1 MALDAKEIELKAK
14 ALTKAA
20 TQNEPAANIVS
31 LLKEL
36 QTGVKAT
43 EDLLRSTRV
52 GIIVNKFKQHKSP
65 EVARLSSE
73 IVSKWRNEVNKQ
85 KASGSPSVSQRSS
98 GSPRPAQNGTASP
111 AGTTPSDKMSKL
123 SVPPDKRTWKA
134 DGVDINQT
142 SNKIR
147 DSCIGLM
154 YDGLC
159 LNSTESP
166 RAVLSKAC
174 AVEAAAFSAL
184 GPETKEQYRT
194 KIRSLYQNLK
204 NKSNPTLRV
213 RVLSNEVTPEQFVKM
228 SHDEL
233 KSAEQREQERKIQ
246 KENMDKAMVA
256 QAERSISTSLQ
267 CGKCGQRKVTYTEAQ
282 TRSADEPMTLFFL
295 HPQLPNPTHPS
306 PLRRL
311 RLRSPATV
319 LLSHFTA
326 DPLPMVHE
334 HGLPVLAPFLGRTFT
349 GKDGVGRYFEL
360 IADLLSFEKMSFDG
374 EDEWIVDTVSMAVSL
389 RGRARFTWKETG
401 EGWDETFC
409 YRIGLAEDQGKGGG
423 GLKVQEYRVW
433 ADTGAAYLA
442 RTHQLGEVQR
452 ELAERET
459 KKSMER
465 TRSGHG
471 NLMGEGQRVY
481 SGGVRRHRRVTCFM

>member
-1 MALDAKEIELKAK
+1 MAMDAKEIELKAK

-36 QTGVKAT
+36 QSGVKAT

-73 IVSKWRNEVNKQ
+73 IVSKWRNEVNKH

-111 AGTTPSDKMSKL
+111 AGTTPSDKLSKL

-166 RAVLSKAC
+166 RAVLSKAS
-174 AVEAAAFSAL
+174 AVEAAAFNAL

-233 KSAEQREQERKIQ
+233 KSDEQREQERRIQ

-282 TRSADEPMTLFFL
+282 TRSADEPMTLFSLCDAFASAA
-295 HPQLPNPTHPS
+295 PVP
-306 PLRRL
+306 
-311 RLRSPATV
+311 V

-349 GKDGVGRYFEL
+349 GTDGVGRYFEL

-401 EGWDETFC
+401 EGWNETFC

-433 ADTGAAYLA
+433 ADTGAVYLA

-452 ELAERET
+452 EFAERET

-471 NLMGEGQRVY
+471 NLIGEGQRVY
-481 SGGVRRHRRVTCFM
+481 SGGSGTA

>member
-1 MALDAKEIELKAK
+1 MEAEGHNPIHFVLGTWELPKRATPVLARRLTNCFIFITCLSSPSSPPFSSHSAGPSVARVCLHRRRLLFPSNSGNFAPKRLIIGSQDLDVVEVQPSRLVPSLSSSNLRSGSVKMAMDAKEIELKAK

-85 KASGSPSVSQRSS
+85 KANGSPSVSQRSS

-282 TRSADEPMTLFFL
+282 TRSADEPMTLFCTCM
-295 HPQLPNPTHPS
+295 NC
-306 PLRRL
+306 
-311 RLRSPATV
+311 
-319 LLSHFTA
+319 
-326 DPLPMVHE
+326 
-334 HGLPVLAPFLGRTFT
+334 
-349 GKDGVGRYFEL
+349 GKSWR
-360 IADLLSFEKMSFDG
+360 
-374 EDEWIVDTVSMAVSL
+374 
-389 RGRARFTWKETG
+389 
-401 EGWDETFC
+401 
-409 YRIGLAEDQGKGGG
+409 Q
-423 GLKVQEYRVW
+423 
-433 ADTGAAYLA
+433 
-442 RTHQLGEVQR
+442 
-452 ELAERET
+452 
-459 KKSMER
+459 
-465 TRSGHG
+465 
-471 NLMGEGQRVY
+471 
-481 SGGVRRHRRVTCFM
+481 